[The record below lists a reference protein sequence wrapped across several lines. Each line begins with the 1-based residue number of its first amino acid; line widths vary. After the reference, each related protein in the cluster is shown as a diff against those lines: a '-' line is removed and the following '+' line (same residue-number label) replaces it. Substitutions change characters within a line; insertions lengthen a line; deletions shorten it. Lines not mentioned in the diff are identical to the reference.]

1 MSRAGALL
9 RGLILPAVGLAS
21 LWPIIRTGDWYV
33 SHQAYRYPYLMEL
46 FQASFLAG
54 HVYPR
59 WLPELFGGYGYPTFL
74 FYPPGFWFL
83 ALPFALVLPNVIH
96 AMYAALLVLFWLGG
110 VGAYRLSRLTLGRW
124 PALFCAVVFLSMPSL
139 VVQLYLRGSLSELAA
154 MLLCPWVFFR
164 LLRLKQALEQRRS
177 ATWPAFWLAVAL
189 AAMVTM
195 HLLIT
200 LWLGVA
206 LGVVLAVLFIGRD
219 WPRGLLPALAIAALL
234 ALALASP
241 YWYPALTLRNAVSYQ
256 RGLWVGTP
264 VAFAEFV
271 ALGPRM
277 TGLLWT
283 LLALAGLWLG
293 RRDRW
298 TQGVALAAA
307 VLLFFMS
314 PISAPLW
321 RASRLLQITQHP
333 GRVFS
338 TFATLELL
346 AIVVGVGRLTRLPG
360 FTARRQA
367 LAALLVL
374 LGIAATARDR
384 YRIREGLDYARFRF
398 EAARSF
404 EDMTHNH
411 ELQPKG
417 SGVAGLPPR
426 VRDGIP
432 VAQGSAGTDL
442 TIRSGRDDD
451 IRLEADVASAPG
463 TITLNQLAFP
473 GWRLTLDDRALPACG
488 ASPAA
493 CWQPDEHGRMRV
505 LLPAAGRVALRAW
518 FAGPSAGLVRQAA
531 ALATLGLGI
540 AALRRLDRLVVHPGT
555 SGASQ

>member
-1 MSRAGALL
+1 MRRAGALL

-21 LWPIIRTGDWYV
+21 VWPIIRTGDWFV

-96 AMYAALLVLFWLGG
+96 AMYAALVALFWLGG
-110 VGAYRLSRLTLGRW
+110 VGAYRLGRLTLGRW

-139 VVQLYLRGSLSELAA
+139 VVSLYLRGSLSELAA

-164 LLRLKQALEQRRS
+164 LLRLKQALELGRS
-177 ATWPAFWLAVAL
+177 ATWPAVCLAAAL

-200 LWLGVA
+200 LWLGIA
-206 LGVVLAVLFIGRD
+206 LGVVLAVLFVGRD
-219 WPRGLLPALAIAALL
+219 WPKGLLPALSIAALL

-241 YWYPALTLRNAVSYQ
+241 YWYPALTLRNAVTYQ

-264 VAFAEFV
+264 IAFAEFV
-271 ALGPRM
+271 ALRPRT

-307 VLLFFMS
+307 VLFFFMS
-314 PISAPLW
+314 PLGAPLW
-321 RASRLLQITQHP
+321 HSSRLLQMTQHP

-338 TFATLELL
+338 TFATLELV
-346 AIVVGVGRLTRLPG
+346 AIIACVGRLTRLPG

-367 LAALLVL
+367 VAALLVL
-374 LGIAATARDR
+374 LAAAATVRDR
-384 YRIREGLDYARFRF
+384 YRIREVLDYARFRF
-398 EAARSF
+398 ETARNF
-404 EDMTHNH
+404 DDMTHNH

-417 SGVAGLPPR
+417 ARVAGLPQR
-426 VRDGIP
+426 VREAVP
-432 VAQGSAGTDL
+432 VAQAGAGTDL

-451 IRLEADVASAPG
+451 IRLQAEVVSAPA

-488 ASPAA
+488 ESPAA

-518 FAGPSAGLVRQAA
+518 FDGPSAGLARHAM
-531 ALATLGLGI
+531 ALVTLGLGI

-555 SGASQ
+555 SGAGQ